1 MIGPVVPVYQWGQK
15 VASAQDL
22 FNDGSYPELDE
33 NALIVPGG
41 NIGEIVQIG
50 THVDTN
56 TAVYMVEF
64 GNRVVGCLEHEI
76 VLAGSSENDGGR
88 LP

>member
-1 MIGPVVPVYQWGQK
+1 MIGPVVPIYQWGQK
-15 VASAQDL
+15 VAAAQDL

-33 NALIVPGG
+33 DALIVPDG

-56 TAVYMVEF
+56 TSVYMVEF

-76 VLAGSSENDGGR
+76 VLAGSSESDGR
-88 LP
+88 IDP